1 MFLYLP
7 ILLIIYTHMKNLPD
21 ILSEGLLTDRNI
33 SIQMN
38 DLTARTVAAALYNP
52 SDDTFRKIRAY
63 LNRNRSA
70 LDHIGGTRIIDKY
83 IQKQHEVLMTLTK
96 VSASAFFLTVIPDP
110 NIRYQIYTPDNG
122 CLNRY
127 LDVEWT
133 RKYNH
138 GVAHN
143 ETVLNLAS
151 NIYSLGKR
159 SDKDVQELIAWM
171 DENCVDG

>member
-1 MFLYLP
+1 
-7 ILLIIYTHMKNLPD
+7 MKNLPD

-38 DLTARTVAAALYNP
+38 DLTARTVALALYSP
-52 SDDTFRKIRAY
+52 SIESFKKIQAY

-83 IQKQHEVLMTLTK
+83 IRKQHEVLMTLTK

-110 NIRYQIYTPDNG
+110 NIRYQIYTPDNDNG
-122 CLNRY
+122 RLKRY

-143 ETVLNLAS
+143 ETILNLAS

-159 SDKDVQELIAWM
+159 SNKDVQELIAWM